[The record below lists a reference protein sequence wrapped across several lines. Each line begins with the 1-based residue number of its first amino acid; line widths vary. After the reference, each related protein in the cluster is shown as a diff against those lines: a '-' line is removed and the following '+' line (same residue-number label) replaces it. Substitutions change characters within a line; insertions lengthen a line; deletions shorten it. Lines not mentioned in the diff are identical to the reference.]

1 MREPAATVMIRCMN
15 EERTLETTL
24 AALRRQTVVP
34 EIIVVDSG
42 SSDGSLEVARRLCDR
57 VIEIPPERFTYGHAL
72 NIGARA
78 AGAPI
83 HFALSAH
90 CAPERDD
97 WIERSLEHYER
108 ADVAGTHGARALADG
123 RPLAAP
129 FYQNLQHAR
138 ANPYFGFSNH
148 ASSWRASVW
157 EQFPFDERL
166 DYAEDKEWALR
177 VLTAGWVIAVDP
189 LLWVDMSHVWRSGL
203 RTQYRRQKRAARA
216 LADITVLPPYG
227 LRDFVREWWSA
238 FPDERHAP
246 LAYRLDPRRM
256 IGLAG
261 KYMGLRTAQRSGA
274 A

>member
-1 MREPAATVMIRCMN
+1 MSAPAATVIVRCRN
-15 EERTLETTL
+15 EERTIETAL
-24 AALRRQTVVP
+24 AALRRQTVAP

-42 SSDGSLEVARRLCDR
+42 SSDRSVELARRLCDR
-57 VIEIPPERFTYGHAL
+57 VIEIPAERFTYGYAL
-72 NIGARA
+72 NIGARVA
-78 AGAPI
+78 AAPI

-123 RPLAAP
+123 RQLTAP
-129 FYQNLQHAR
+129 FYQDVQHAR
-138 ANPYFGFSNH
+138 TNPYYGFSNH
-148 ASSWRASVW
+148 ASSWRAGVW

-177 VLTAGWVIAVDP
+177 VLEAGWVIAVDP
-189 LLWVDMSHVWRSGL
+189 LIWVDMSHVWRSGL
-203 RTQYRRQKRAARA
+203 RTYYRRQKRAARA
-216 LADITVLPPYG
+216 LADITALPPYG
-227 LRDFVREWWSA
+227 LRDCVREWWSA
-238 FPDERHAP
+238 LPDERHSP
-246 LAYRLDPRRM
+246 LLYRLDFRRM

-261 KYMGLRTAQRSGA
+261 KYAGLRAARRSGA